1 MRDKETLVRELQFMA
16 KCSEETIMAWW
27 ESLSSEE
34 RELLAEYYKEVI
46 ELVGMIIPSL
56 ATSIISTFQSF
67 MKKLEPEMREHFQ
80 EMTDMLASLEGEAK
94 TECDTPTAATTAN
107 SSST

>member
-1 MRDKETLVRELQFMA
+1 MRNKETLVRELQFVA
-16 KCSEETIMAWW
+16 KCSEETIRAWW

-34 RELLAEYYKEVI
+34 KKLIAEYYKEVL
-46 ELVGMIIPSL
+46 ELVGMIAPPL
-56 ATSIISTFQSF
+56 ATEFISIFQSF
-67 MKKLEPEMREHFQ
+67 MKRLEPDTKEYFREMI
-80 EMTDMLASLEGEAK
+80 DMLASLEGEAK